1 MDIEEDPDLIYGDEL
16 CFPAITTYYANS
28 HAPPGIN
35 VPAEFYGRPTIS
47 GINDQGL
54 HYMGHQAEGT
64 SCMYYVVPNYA
75 TAHPSHGPHPS
86 HPVAHPPHGPHPS
99 HLVAHPHGSHPSHPC
114 AITNDGLS
122 GVQERCAETVERTY
136 YQQVR
141 TPHYVVP
148 PSVAERIPPI
158 NVQPLAQASAL
169 FLPCGRAQTIAD
181 ATKRSVAWS
190 PSLQSASASSMKF
203 QNHTVPQ
210 KRQLHGTVPWKRQ
223 LADRSRLPDK
233 LLRIQQA
240 SRRPRHS
247 AVPSVQTSLQ
257 ANLSYNNHVSSVGS
271 DFYKTSVEKSYPR
284 SKTSSHANR
293 RTDQYNRDDFKVVY
307 PNAKFFVI
315 KSFSEADVHK
325 SIKYGVWST
334 SSVGNKKL
342 DSAFR
347 EAQVIAASD
356 STSCPIFLFFS
367 VNQSFCFCGV
377 AEMVG
382 PVDWQKNMDFWCNDK
397 WIGSFPVKWHII
409 KDVCNST
416 FQGILLQNNE
426 DKPVTSS
433 YNTQE
438 IHYTTGT
445 TMLKIFKYARA
456 DECLLDEFMML
467 EEEEAKTSQRRRL
480 KLRQA
485 APQFVPASM
494 HARHSYNTV
503 MPKFPQ
509 LMPGSMHAH
518 HTYNPML
525 PKPPQFMPA
534 SMHAHETY
542 NTLLP
547 PRSDSV
553 VMNRIT
559 RETNDLTGKLQGLN
573 LDTHQRS
580 CQEFGSVTGIA
591 STTNTHSYGI
601 QAHKNVVKAMTYQ
614 AYQPLT
620 SNVKP
625 TSDGEQQCG
634 KKVEITPAEN
644 SQVEAATSL
653 SFDAPEEYPNGGK
666 TALVDSASEVSG
678 MISEEQKIFGKPC
691 SLATDS
697 ESSQACSK
705 PRAVAVAIGSMLVPI
720 TISIE

>member
-1 MDIEEDPDLIYGDEL
+1 
-16 CFPAITTYYANS
+16 
-28 HAPPGIN
+28 
-35 VPAEFYGRPTIS
+35 
-47 GINDQGL
+47 
-54 HYMGHQAEGT
+54 
-64 SCMYYVVPNYA
+64 
-75 TAHPSHGPHPS
+75 
-86 HPVAHPPHGPHPS
+86 
-99 HLVAHPHGSHPSHPC
+99 
-114 AITNDGLS
+114 
-122 GVQERCAETVERTY
+122 
-136 YQQVR
+136 
-141 TPHYVVP
+141 
-148 PSVAERIPPI
+148 
-158 NVQPLAQASAL
+158 
-169 FLPCGRAQTIAD
+169 
-181 ATKRSVAWS
+181 
-190 PSLQSASASSMKF
+190 MKF

-293 RTDQYNRDDFKVVY
+293 RLSFQNQQNISKPKKPISLMHSELIVKSYTSRLDIGNEKGEIILRTDQYNRDDFKVVY